1 MAYDADSLVE
11 LQRDARARQKQA
23 AAIRPAYE
31 LIIPKIEM
39 LVGAW
44 HVDEYG
50 NQAREIR
57 ARWSRGRSSMPKF
70 VIWAV
75 LAAFGFVAAI
85 TALNIYTPK
94 TVMVCRRDCGISVW
108 PGTANREGAP
118 EVGCMPRWP
127 YSF

>member
-1 MAYDADSLVE
+1 MAYDADLLVE

-50 NQAREIR
+50 NRAREIKSTR
-57 ARWSRGRSSMPKF
+57 LAVSRGRSSMPKF

-94 TVMVCRRDCGISVW
+94 TIVVCNATSC
-108 PGTANREGAP
+108 
-118 EVGCMPRWP
+118 
-127 YSF
+127 